1 MTKATYLN
9 SALIFLSGLKITT
22 ELAFF
27 YTLYLY
33 SKKPRTR
40 HHPPLKSSWFEA
52 AIVVYVGRLSAFHA
66 ASDVKSESARFFFI
80 CKAVARWK
88 MITTLVP
95 YLSNLSNLMFC
106 SCSIHLV
113 VKKNSPKKQ
122 RRWQTDK
129 VHFLK
134 PLCEN
139 KLTISHQGLKWT
151 LRAPAKMLKN

>member
-33 SKKPRTR
+33 SKKTEDA
-40 HHPPLKSSWFEA
+40 PPPSVKKQL
-52 AIVVYVGRLSAFHA
+52 IRGCDCCIYVGRLSAFHA
-66 ASDVKSESARFFFI
+66 ASDVESESARFFI

-88 MITTLVP
+88 MITTVVS
-95 YLSNLSNLMFC
+95 YLSNLSNLMFLC
-106 SCSIHLV
+106 SVVVVV

-122 RRWQTDK
+122 HRWQTDK
-129 VHFLK
+129 AYFLK
-134 PLCEN
+134 PWCEN
-139 KLTISHQGLKWT
+139 PDPQ
-151 LRAPAKMLKN
+151 KN

>member
-52 AIVVYVGRLSAFHA
+52 AIVVYMLGGSLHSMRPRTSK
-66 ASDVKSESARFFFI
+66 VKAPVFFI

-88 MITTLVP
+88 MITTVVS
-95 YLSNLSNLMFC
+95 YLSNLSNLMFLC
-106 SCSIHLV
+106 SVVVVVV
-113 VKKNSPKKQ
+113 VKKNSPKNQ

-129 VHFLK
+129 AYFLK
-134 PLCEN
+134 PWCEN
-139 KLTISHQGLKWT
+139 PDPQ
-151 LRAPAKMLKN
+151 KN